1 VLKVWTTTV
10 CDVTRLEAEG
20 AVDGRYLGAWR
31 EALHQA
37 VVSGAE
43 SVVIDV
49 GRLTSWSVAAQ
60 AALIRAA
67 HLARECGRRLSL
79 ANTTGTLLEQARL
92 CGLDRQLPTEQVI
105 DLTGKSSRRQLFA
118 ESSDERAEDNVDSEA
133 KPAPSIDLRA
143 AARVLPSPDAR
154 LRAAR
159 VNATARVNAATRR
172 RSHIAGATS

>member
-37 VVSGAE
+37 VVAGAE

-60 AALIRAA
+60 AAVIRAA
-67 HLARECGRRLSL
+67 HLARECGRRLL
-79 ANTTGTLLEQARL
+79 LTNITGTLLEQARL
-92 CGLDRQLPTEQVI
+92 CGLERQLPMEHVV
-105 DLTGKSSRRQLFA
+105 DLTGKARPRAGAARRS
-118 ESSDERAEDNVDSEA
+118 EVDVRDSVD
-133 KPAPSIDLRA
+133 PTPSIDLRA
-143 AARVLPSPDAR
+143 AAGVFPSADAR

-159 VNATARVNAATRR
+159 VNATARVSAATRR
-172 RSHIAGATS
+172 RNHIAGAAR

>member
-49 GRLTSWSVAAQ
+49 GQLTSWSVAAQ

-67 HLARECGRRLSL
+67 HLAREIGRRLSL
-79 ANTTGTLLEQARL
+79 TNASGTLLEQARL
-92 CGLDRQLPTEQVI
+92 CGLDRQLPIEPRLI
-105 DLTGKSSRRQLFA
+105 DLNGNQRRVA
-118 ESSDERAEDNVDSEA
+118 AGSESDDD
-133 KPAPSIDLRA
+133 PAHSIDLRA
-143 AARVLPSPDAR
+143 AARVLPSADAR

-159 VNATARVNAATRR
+159 LNAASRVTAANRR
-172 RSHIAGATS
+172 RNHIAGAAS

>member
-1 VLKVWTTTV
+1 MLKVWTTTV

-43 SVVIDV
+43 SVVVDV

-67 HLARECGRRLSL
+67 HLARECGHRLLL

-92 CGLDRQLPTEQVI
+92 CGLDRQLPTDPRVV
-105 DLTGKSSRRQLFA
+105 DVTGSADTPHGARGSEHDV
-118 ESSDERAEDNVDSEA
+118 ESPGD
-133 KPAPSIDLRA
+133 PAPSIDLRA
-143 AARVLPSPDAR
+143 AARVLPSADAR

-159 VNATARVNAATRR
+159 VNAGPRVSAAARR
-172 RSHIAGATS
+172 RSHIAGAAS

>member
-1 VLKVWTTTV
+1 MLKVWTTTV

-49 GRLTSWSVAAQ
+49 GRLTSWSVPAQ
-60 AALIRAA
+60 AALIRSA
-67 HLARECGRRLSL
+67 HLARECGRRLLL
-79 ANTTGTLLEQARL
+79 ANVTGTLLDQARL
-92 CGLDRQLPTEQVI
+92 CGLDRQLPIERLV
-105 DLTGKSSRRQLFA
+105 DLTGSGPRQHLMA
-118 ESSDERAEDNVDSEA
+118 NPTGQAGVADIPDIDVRTV
-133 KPAPSIDLRA
+133 AP
-143 AARVLPSPDAR
+143 VLSSPDAR

-159 VNATARVNAATRR
+159 KSTAARLDAATRR
-172 RSHIAGATS
+172 RSHIAGLAR

>member
-67 HLARECGRRLSL
+67 HLARECGRRLML
-79 ANTTGTLLEQARL
+79 TNATGTLLDQARL
-92 CGLDRQLPTEQVI
+92 CGLDRQLPIEPQLV
-105 DLTGKSSRRQLFA
+105 DLSRDQQRSA
-118 ESSDERAEDNVDSEA
+118 AGSRGHGDDVEDDTD
-133 KPAPSIDLRA
+133 APSIDLRA

-159 VNATARVNAATRR
+159 LSAAARVNAATRR
-172 RSHIAGATS
+172 RSHIAGAAS

>member
-1 VLKVWTTTV
+1 MLKVWTTTV

-49 GRLTSWSVAAQ
+49 GQLTSWSVAAQ

-67 HLARECGRRLSL
+67 HLAREVGRRLSL
-79 ANTTGTLLEQARL
+79 TNASGTLLEQARL
-92 CGLDRQLPTEQVI
+92 CGLDRQLPIEPRLVDVTADQ
-105 DLTGKSSRRQLFA
+105 RRT
-118 ESSDERAEDNVDSEA
+118 RAGSADAGSEVDVRDD
-133 KPAPSIDLRA
+133 PAYSIDLRA
-143 AARVLPSPDAR
+143 AARVLPSADAR

-159 VNATARVNAATRR
+159 LNAAARVTAANRR
-172 RSHIAGATS
+172 RNHIAGAAS

>member
-1 VLKVWTTTV
+1 MLKVWTTTV

-20 AVDGRYLGAWR
+20 AVDGRHLGAWR

-67 HLARECGRRLSL
+67 HLARECGRRLLL
-79 ANTTGTLLEQARL
+79 ANATGTLLEQARL
-92 CGLDRQLPTEQVI
+92 CGLDRQLPIEQQVV
-105 DLTGKSSRRQLFA
+105 DLAGGDHRRLEA
-118 ESSDERAEDNVDSEA
+118 GARAAGADLHGDSA
-133 KPAPSIDLRA
+133 AASIDLRA
-143 AARVLPSPDAR
+143 AARVLPSADAR

-159 VNATARVNAATRR
+159 INAASRGNAATRR
-172 RSHIAGATS
+172 RRIAGAAS

>member
-67 HLARECGRRLSL
+67 HLARECGRRLLLTNAS
-79 ANTTGTLLEQARL
+79 GTLLEQARL
-92 CGLDRQLPTEQVI
+92 CGLDRQLPVEHVVK
-105 DLTGKSSRRQLFA
+105 LTDDGQRRQ
-118 ESSDERAEDNVDSEA
+118 ETDQPTDEISVLDRTDA
-133 KPAPSIDLRA
+133 APSIDLRA
-143 AARVLPSPDAR
+143 AARVMPSPDAR

-159 VNATARVNAATRR
+159 LNAVGRVNAATRR
-172 RSHIAGATS
+172 RSHIAGASR

>member
-60 AALIRAA
+60 LALIRAV
-67 HLARECGRRLSL
+67 HLARECGRRLL
-79 ANTTGTLLEQARL
+79 LTNATGTLLEQARL
-92 CGLDRQLPTEQVI
+92 CGLDRQLPIEPHVV
-105 DLTGKSSRRQLFA
+105 DLSRDQRRDA
-118 ESSDERAEDNVDSEA
+118 AGSRGHGADVDGD
-133 KPAPSIDLRA
+133 PDAPSIDLRA

-159 VNATARVNAATRR
+159 LSAAARVNAATRR
-172 RSHIAGATS
+172 RSHIAGAAS

>member
-31 EALHQA
+31 EALHQVA
-37 VVSGAE
+37 VSGAE
-43 SVVIDV
+43 SVVVDV

-60 AALIRAA
+60 AALIRAT
-67 HLARECGRRLSL
+67 HLARECGRRLL
-79 ANTTGTLLEQARL
+79 LTNATGTLLEQARL
-92 CGLDRQLPTEQVI
+92 CGLDRQLPTEQQV
-105 DLTGKSSRRQLFA
+105 
-118 ESSDERAEDNVDSEA
+118 VDVTDAHGAAAAA
-133 KPAPSIDLRA
+133 KDTPGTDPGPSIDLRA

-159 VNATARVNAATRR
+159 LNANARVNAAARR
-172 RSHIAGATS
+172 RNHIAGAAG

>member
-1 VLKVWTTTV
+1 MLKVWTTTV

-67 HLARECGRRLSL
+67 HLARECGRRLML
-79 ANTTGTLLEQARL
+79 TNATGTLLDQARL
-92 CGLDRQLPTEQVI
+92 CGLDRQLPIEPQLV
-105 DLTGKSSRRQLFA
+105 DLSRDQRSA
-118 ESSDERAEDNVDSEA
+118 AGSRGHGDDVEDDTD
-133 KPAPSIDLRA
+133 APSIDLRA
-143 AARVLPSPDAR
+143 AARVLPSADAR

-159 VNATARVNAATRR
+159 LNAASRVNAANRR
-172 RSHIAGATS
+172 RSHIAGAAS